1 MRWAERW
8 QQCHTSCQ
16 VLHHLRY
23 QVVTPCPY
31 PLAWHYSFADTRRSM
46 PAPATNEAA
55 ARVRIDALL
64 REAGWILPDTSG
76 QPANVQLEVGVK
88 LTRARINALGDDY
101 QHING
106 KADYL
111 LLDTNGK
118 PLAVLEAKR
127 TGSDLLAA
135 KEQARGYAKSLGCR
149 FVLLS
154 NGLQHYFW
162 GPARWQPDPD
172 NQIPDSRFDIRA
184 DEARTCRPA
193 TAGP

>member
-1 MRWAERW
+1 
-8 QQCHTSCQ
+8 
-16 VLHHLRY
+16 
-23 QVVTPCPY
+23 
-31 PLAWHYSFADTRRSM
+31 M

-64 REAGWILPDTSG
+64 REAGWILPDTRG
-76 QPANVQLEVGVK
+76 QQANVQLEVGVK
-88 LTRARINALGDDY
+88 LTRARLSALGDDY

-135 KEQARGYAKSLGCR
+135 KEQARGYAQSLRCR

-162 GPARWQPDPD
+162 DLRGGNPTQIARFPT
-172 NQIPDSRFDIRA
+172 PDSISEQTKREPA
-184 DEARTCRPA
+184 DPQRLVREQVDADYIALAVEPNYKGSAWWQNEATRGAEAKER
-193 TAGP
+193 GLR